1 MVPVS
6 NRAVSA
12 RSRRGGLD
20 LERVLLEATLAELI
34 ERGYA
39 GTTMEG
45 VAARART
52 GKAALYRRWPSKRE
66 LVLAALRH
74 HLPPLPTAR
83 RDRSAR
89 QNLLAALA
97 AHCAVLSGETGFPGI
112 QVMGQLIHD
121 PELRS
126 VFAEEVIAPRL
137 AAVDSILLNG
147 VLSGEIDSSELS
159 PLSAKLGPALV
170 IQHFLLYGTSPNSSE
185 LELIVNAAMGPRS
198 QP

>member
-1 MVPVS
+1 VS
-6 NRAVSA
+6 DRAVSD
-12 RSRRGGLD
+12 RSRRGGQD
-20 LERVLLEATLAELI
+20 LERVLYEATLTELV

-89 QNLLAALA
+89 QNLTAALA

-112 QVMGQLIHD
+112 QVMGQVIHD

-126 VFAEEVIAPRL
+126 VFAEELIAPRL
-137 AAVDSILLNG
+137 AAIDSILLNG
-147 VLSGEIDSSELS
+147 VLSGEIDSSQLS

-170 IQHFLLYGTSPNSSE
+170 VQHFLLYGSPPSSSE
-185 LELIVNAAMGPRS
+185 LELIVGAAIGPRT